1 MKILL
6 LLANCIEPT
15 LQKSKEIISNVLREL
30 EVEVKTVE
38 LEHIPYYQGVKSEGF
53 GKIARMMEESDG
65 IVAISGVHIAGMHSA
80 MQNFF
85 EHMTQWEESVG
96 SKPLFALTYS
106 DFMGEKQ
113 AANKIIEIWGIL
125 GGTDGGN
132 MALNSSTIIDE
143 VKGSLEKNVETFYR
157 IIRQGRTYIMSSER
171 QAYLLMK
178 QQHNTKSE
186 RIPGKT
192 IKTLTEILGTET
204 KYEDKIENRI
214 ENKVES
220 RIESKPGVDLSTKE
234 QNIQELTQLLKSQMK
249 KSDEEFVHMSQ
260 VTYSHPRNHIQP
272 QGGKARLHHIPHY
285 FIGQHNREMNMVIQY
300 LVTDVNENGAIVIKD
315 GDCNYI
321 EGIVES
327 PTIEITTTSEI
338 LTQVLT
344 KQITYQKAF
353 MIGKLKVRGNFAI
366 LSKLD
371 QVFKAM

>member
-15 LQKSKEIISNVLREL
+15 LQKSKEIISNVLHEL
-30 EVEVKTVE
+30 EVEVETVE
-38 LEHIPYYQGVKSEGF
+38 LESIPYYQGVKSEGF
-53 GKIARMMEESDG
+53 GKIARMIEESDG
-65 IVAISGVHIAGMHSA
+65 IAAISGVHIAGMHSA

-85 EHMTQWEESVG
+85 EHMTQWEASVG

-132 MALNSSTIIDE
+132 MAFNSYTVIDE

-178 QQHNTKSE
+178 QQHNSNGVSTSE
-186 RIPGKT
+186 KT
-192 IKTLTEILGTET
+192 IKTLTEILGTDI
-204 KYEDKIENRI
+204 KHEDKIENRI
-214 ENKVES
+214 EN
-220 RIESKPGVDLSTKE
+220 RAESKIGVDLSTKE

-260 VTYSHPRNHIQP
+260 VTYSHPRNHTQP
-272 QGGKARLHHIPHY
+272 QGSKVRLHHIPHY

-300 LVTDVNENGAIVIKD
+300 LITDVNESGTIVINN

-327 PTIEITTTSEI
+327 PTIEITTTSEV

-353 MIGKLKVRGNFAI
+353 MIGRLKVRGNFAI

>member
-6 LLANCIEPT
+6 LLANCTHLT
-15 LQKSKEIISNVLREL
+15 LQKSKEIIINVFHEL
-30 EVEVKTVE
+30 EVEIQTVE
-38 LEHIPYYQGVKSEGF
+38 LETIPYYRGVKSEVF

-96 SKPLFALTYS
+96 SKPLFAVTYS

-113 AANKIIEIWGIL
+113 AANKMIETWGLL
-125 GGTDGGN
+125 GGIDGGN
-132 MALNSSTIIDE
+132 MAFNRYTVIEE
-143 VKGSLEKNVETFYR
+143 VKNSLEKNIEAFYR
-157 IIRQGRTYIMSSER
+157 IIRQGRTCIISSER
-171 QAYLLMK
+171 QSYLLMK
-178 QQHNTKSE
+178 QQHKNNTISQLGKS
-186 RIPGKT
+186 
-192 IKTLTEILGTET
+192 IKTLSEVLDTGSKE
-204 KYEDKIENRI
+204 
-214 ENKVES
+214 
-220 RIESKPGVDLSTKE
+220 ESKMGVDLSTKE

-249 KSDEEFVHMSQ
+249 KDDEEFVQMSQ
-260 VTYSHPRNHIQP
+260 ITYSHPKNHIQP
-272 QGGKARLHHIPHY
+272 QGNKTRLHHIPHY

-300 LVTDVNENGAIVIKD
+300 LITDMNENGAIVIKD
-315 GDCNYI
+315 GDCSYI

-327 PTIEITTTSEI
+327 STIEIAMTSDI

-353 MIGKLKVRGNFAI
+353 MIGKLKVRGNFAM

-371 QVFKAM
+371 QVFKAT